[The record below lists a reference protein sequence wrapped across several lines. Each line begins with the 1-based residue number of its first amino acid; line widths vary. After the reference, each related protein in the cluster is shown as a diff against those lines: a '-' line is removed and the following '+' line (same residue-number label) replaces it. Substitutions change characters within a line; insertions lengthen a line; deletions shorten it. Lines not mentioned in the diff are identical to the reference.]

1 MLVQYHKTVDPNK
14 EPSSLVAPL
23 LHNGNFRI
31 YFLQHQI
38 LKILSHLLA
47 KRFHDMLANISS
59 AFNCWKN
66 KNFPLKSKVE
76 FRFLKLPWFI
86 GDDRLI

>member
-31 YFLQHQI
+31 YFLQYQI

-59 AFNCWKN
+59 ALIVEKT
-66 KNFPLKSKVE
+66 KIFP
-76 FRFLKLPWFI
+76 
-86 GDDRLI
+86 